1 MTRRLASI
9 KQTSAGRLAHLFVAV
24 PAATARGLIR
34 LCLRSRL
41 LRAGNRPTVRTRAAC
56 LATAVTLFAAA
67 SGFAFEG
74 LIVLP
79 GGAPAAGAEV
89 SILGLST
96 VQRTDAAGRFEWKP
110 TPEPPFEVFV
120 VLPGGRY
127 TRPVRVEKI
136 PESGPVRIEVSPLIS
151 EIVTVTGAAPSIESA
166 PAAGTALVPRADL
179 EVRQPANLM
188 QALESV
194 AGVSQVSEGQ
204 ATVPAVRGLARGRTL
219 FLLDSA
225 RVSSERRVGPSATY
239 LDPFALDSVEVS
251 RGPGSV
257 AYGSDAFGGV
267 ISARS
272 RSFEPGGP
280 LRVRATSTMSAG
292 TPGFRV
298 GAEVSGSFGPEGGF
312 LVLGHYRKYE
322 DWKSPQ
328 GDVFNSG
335 WRDSGFLVR
344 AGNRVG
350 PGLLSA
356 GWEGDYGRDIE
367 RPRNNSRTVRFL
379 NPAEDSSRFTLSY
392 DVDPFA
398 GFTRMGL
405 NAFLGSYAQV
415 TDQDRVASTP
425 RTVERADVSARDF
438 QVRAFAE
445 RYVGPA
451 RVEVGLDV
459 NGRFDLHALDIGLN
473 YQSPVL
479 PVPVRTVNVSV
490 DDASRT
496 DMAVYLFAESKIA
509 PKLTAGLGARGD
521 SVKTRNFKGY
531 FGDRETSNGNFSGN
545 VSLTAGSF
553 GGFSATAQVSRGFRD
568 PTLSDRYFRGPSGRG
583 FITGNPDLVPETS
596 LQYDLALRHSA
607 AGYRLA
613 LYGYEYRISDLIER
627 YQTATDFFF
636 FRNRGRARL
645 RGVEIEAQADLGAGF
660 SLALAAQMERGI
672 TLDDD
677 APLDD
682 IPPESVSLQA
692 RKSFGPGFVQL
703 RAAAYARDDRPG
715 PTEIE
720 APGYAILDLG
730 GGYRLAQWLEL
741 QAYVRNLLNQ
751 EYYSSPDPRFVLAP
765 GISASLTTL
774 LRF

>member
-1 MTRRLASI
+1 MSGSSVWSHRNQSEKPRPSL
-9 KQTSAGRLAHLFVAV
+9 RMRAV
-24 PAATARGLIR
+24 R
-34 LCLRSRL
+34 
-41 LRAGNRPTVRTRAAC
+41 
-56 LATAVTLFAAA
+56 FAAA
-67 SGFAFEG
+67 AALFPAAWSFAFEG
-74 LIVLP
+74 LVVLP

-89 SILGLST
+89 SILGFAG

-110 TPEPPFEVFV
+110 SPAPPFEVLI

-127 TRPVRVEKI
+127 ASPVRVETI
-136 PESGPVRIEVSPLIS
+136 PASGPVKIEVGPFLS
-151 EIVTVTGAAPSIESA
+151 ESVTVTGAATTIENA

-179 EVRQPANLM
+179 EMRQPANLT

-204 ATVPAVRGLARGRTL
+204 AAVPALRGLARGRTL
-219 FLLDSA
+219 FLLDGA
-225 RVSSERRVGPSATY
+225 RVSSERRVGPSATF
-239 LDPFALDSVEVS
+239 LDPFTLDAVEVS

-280 LRVRATSTMSAG
+280 LRFRATGTGSVG
-292 TPGFRV
+292 TPGGRA
-298 GAEVSGSFGPEGGF
+298 GAELSGSLGPEGGF
-312 LVLGHYRKYE
+312 LVLGHYREYG

-335 WRDSGFLVR
+335 WRDSGVLLR
-344 AGNRVG
+344 AGHRAG
-350 PGLLSA
+350 PGLLTA

-367 RPRNNSRTVRFL
+367 RPRNNSRTVRFFY
-379 NPAEDSSRFTLSY
+379 PTEDSSRFTLSY
-392 DVDPFA
+392 DADPFG
-398 GFTRMGL
+398 GFTRMGF
-405 NAFLGSYAQV
+405 NAFLGSYSQV
-415 TDQDRVASTP
+415 TDQDRFASTP

-451 RVEVGLDV
+451 RVEIGLDV

-473 YQSPVL
+473 YQNPPL
-479 PVPVRTVNVSV
+479 AVPVRTVNVSV
-490 DDASRT
+490 DDANRT
-496 DMAVYLFAESKIA
+496 DAAVYLFAESEVA

-521 SVKTRNFKGY
+521 SVKTRNSKGY
-531 FGDRETSNGNFSGN
+531 FGDRETSDGAFSGN
-545 VSLTAGSF
+545 FSLTAGTF

-596 LQYDLALRHSA
+596 LQYDLALRHTA

-613 LYGYEYRISDLIER
+613 LYGYEYRISDLVER
-627 YQTATDFFF
+627 YQTVTDFFF

-645 RGVEIEAQADLGAGF
+645 RGVEIEAQADLGSGF
-660 SLALAAQMERGI
+660 SLGLAAQIERGI

-682 IPPESVSLQA
+682 IPSESVSLQA

-703 RAAAYARDDRPG
+703 RAAAYARDERPG
-715 PTEIE
+715 PNEIA
-720 APGYAILDLG
+720 APGYAIVDLG
-730 GGYRLAQWLEL
+730 GGFQVSQWLEF
-741 QAYVRNLLNQ
+741 QAYVRNLLDQ
-751 EYYSSPDPRFVLAP
+751 EYYASNDPRFVLAP
-765 GISASLTTL
+765 GISASFTTL